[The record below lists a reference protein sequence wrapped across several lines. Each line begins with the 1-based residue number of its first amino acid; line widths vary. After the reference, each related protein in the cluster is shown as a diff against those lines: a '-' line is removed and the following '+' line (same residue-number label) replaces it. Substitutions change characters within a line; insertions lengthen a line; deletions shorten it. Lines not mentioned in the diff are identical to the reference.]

1 MKRNV
6 ILGICVLALAAAA
19 PAKAAQPFGFFDSKA
34 DGGNAG
40 AGLIGVVGWAL
51 DDDGIAAVDIYVD
64 GEPAGRAHYGQ
75 GRPSVRKKFPG
86 YPNSK
91 APGFGYFID
100 STRYLNGRHK
110 VEALVRTKSGET
122 RFLNPVNIE
131 FLNNPHNLPPF
142 GKIEFP
148 AHQAELRGNC
158 NVADAARRYSVISG
172 YAMDVGLTEEDE
184 GVGYVELLIDRALWA
199 NTQTDCRYSAIEGG
213 MSDCYGLPRLD
224 LETVYPHVKDAPHS
238 GFRFVLDV
246 GALMT
251 FLGYTPGSHVLTV
264 RAGDHADQVTNIAE
278 LKVNF
283 ICDESLGNELSFG
296 DVHTPHPGGIYSG
309 VIQVL
314 GWALDIE
321 GIHQVFVFIDGA
333 YVAEAAIGLPRPDV
347 NSFYPGYPDSAIS
360 GWLANLDT
368 TVLSDGPH
376 DLEVLVRDDT
386 GFDTYIG
393 KRVIIVHNP

>member
-6 ILGICVLALAAAA
+6 ILGICVLALAAVT
-19 PAKAAQPFGFFDSKA
+19 PVWAAQPFGHL
-34 DGGNAG
+34 DGKVDRGNAG
-40 AGLIGVVGWAL
+40 AGLLGVVGWAL
-51 DDDGIAAVDIYVD
+51 DDNGIAAVDIYVD

-86 YPNSK
+86 FPNSK
-91 APGFGYFID
+91 APGFGYQID
-100 STRYLNGRHK
+100 TSKYLNGLHK
-110 VEALVRTKSGET
+110 VEALVRTKAGET
-122 RFLNPVNIE
+122 RFLNAVTIE

-158 NVADAARRYSVISG
+158 DFADPARRFSVISG

-184 GVGYVELLIDRALWA
+184 GVGYVELLIDRTIRASSE
-199 NTQTDCRYSAIEGG
+199 TSCRFSAVEGG
-213 MSDCYGLPRLD
+213 LSDCYGLPRLD
-224 LETVYPHVKDAPHS
+224 LEPVFPHVKDAPHS

-251 FLGYTPGSHVLTV
+251 FLGYSPGSHVITI
-264 RAGDHADQVTNIAE
+264 RAGDHSDQVTNIAE
-278 LKVNF
+278 LNVTF
-283 ICDESLGNELSFG
+283 VCDEDLGNELSFG
-296 DVHTPHPGGIYSG
+296 DVHTPHPGGIHSG

-321 GIHQVFVFIDGA
+321 GIHQVFVLIDGQHA
-333 YVAEAAIGLPRPDV
+333 AEAAIGLPRPDV
-347 NSFYPGYPDSAIS
+347 NFFYPGYPDSAIS
-360 GWLANLDT
+360 GWLANVDT
-368 TVLSDGPH
+368 TQWSDGNH
-376 DLEVLVRDDT
+376 DLEVIVRDDT

-393 KRVIIVHNP
+393 KRVIVVHNP

>member
-6 ILGICVLALAAAA
+6 ILAICVLALAAGT
-19 PAKAAQPFGFFDSKA
+19 PAWAAQPFGHFGGRVG
-34 DGGNAG
+34 GGNSG
-40 AGLIGVVGWAL
+40 AGVMGVQGWAL

-75 GRPSVRKKFPG
+75 GRPSVKKKFPG
-86 YPNSK
+86 FPDSK
-91 APGFGYFID
+91 AAGFGYLLD
-100 STRYLNGRHK
+100 TSKYLNGLHK
-110 VEALVRTKSGET
+110 VEALVRTKKGEK
-122 RFLNPVNIE
+122 RFLNAVTLE

-158 NVADAARRYSVISG
+158 DPTDPARRYSVISG

-199 NTQTDCRYSAIEGG
+199 NSQTSCRFSAAEGG
-213 MSDCYGLPRLD
+213 LSDCYGLSRLD
-224 LETVYPHVKDAPHS
+224 LEPVFPHIKDAPHS

-251 FLGYTPGSHVLTV
+251 FLGYAPGSHVLTI
-264 RAGDHADQVTNIAE
+264 RAGDHADQTANIAE
-278 LKVNF
+278 LKVTF
-283 ICDESLGNELSFG
+283 MCDEDLGNELSFG
-296 DVHTPHPGGIYSG
+296 DVHTPAPGGIYG
-309 VIQVL
+309 DTIQVL

-321 GIHQVFVFIDGA
+321 GIHQVFVLIDGQHA
-333 YVAEAAIGLPRPDV
+333 AEAAIGLPRPDV
-347 NSFYPGYPDSAIS
+347 NFFHPGYPDSAIS
-360 GWLANLDT
+360 GWIANVDT
-368 TVLSDGPH
+368 TQWADGNH

-393 KRVIIVHNP
+393 KRVIVIDNP